1 MARVILYPFQVEEV
15 LHFRG
20 FQENVQ
26 IFYFGIGTV
35 LRQLALE
42 TFSCLLDKIVQQ
54 PFKSFHF
61 KVFREHLYHAV
72 ACFWPTISCIW
83 HNLAVLFGL
92 IGRILG

>member
-20 FQENVQ
+20 SQENVE
-26 IFYFGIGTV
+26 IFHFGIGTV

-54 PFKSFHF
+54 PFQSFHF
-61 KVFREHLYHAV
+61 KVFRVNTCTMLL
-72 ACFWPTISCIW
+72 
-83 HNLAVLFGL
+83 LAFGQL
-92 IGRILG
+92 SLAFGIL